1 MRENTDQNISEYG
14 HFSRNEE
21 EQESRAVNF
30 ILIRS
35 LNSYMENIFVCLFIV
50 YSIIALSHREQ
61 MFLMRVHFKR
71 YFSHH
76 PNWQ

>member
-14 HFSRNEE
+14 YFSRNEE

-50 YSIIALSHREQ
+50 YSIIGLSHHEQ
-61 MFLMRVHFKR
+61 IFLMRVHFKKI
-71 YFSHH
+71 FLPSS
-76 PNWQ
+76 